1 MNLSV
6 LNDNIEDARDED
18 PDEGC
23 LTSNEFY
30 VIALISMLIFSIVV
44 VWIVSFN
51 QINKKINF

>member
-1 MNLSV
+1 MNPSV

-18 PDEGC
+18 TDEGC

-51 QINKKINF
+51 QINKNLYF